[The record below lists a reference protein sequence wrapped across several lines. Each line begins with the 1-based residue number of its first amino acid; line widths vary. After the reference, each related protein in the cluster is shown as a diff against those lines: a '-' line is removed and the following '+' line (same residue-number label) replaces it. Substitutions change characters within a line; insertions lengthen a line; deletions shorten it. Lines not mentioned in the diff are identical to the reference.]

1 MLCFSRI
8 IIKAQHLCRKMSM
21 RRECVCLCQC
31 VCQCVCIC
39 ACTHTSLCV
48 CVCQCVWIYACAC
61 VSGCACVCVCVKVN
75 VWHGNEVALE
85 VNRAVLANS
94 VSPQTDANHE
104 FGQSSV
110 PSGILLAF
118 QKNSSLEPAGP
129 LTKQEQNPSTI

>member
-1 MLCFSRI
+1 MCFSSI

-39 ACTHTSLCV
+39 ACTHT
-48 CVCQCVWIYACAC
+48 CQCVWICVCAC
-61 VSGCACVCVCVKVN
+61 VSGCACVCVKVN

-85 VNRAVLANS
+85 VNRSVLANS
-94 VSPQTDANHE
+94 VSPKTDANHE

-118 QKNSSLEPAGP
+118 QKNSSLELAGP